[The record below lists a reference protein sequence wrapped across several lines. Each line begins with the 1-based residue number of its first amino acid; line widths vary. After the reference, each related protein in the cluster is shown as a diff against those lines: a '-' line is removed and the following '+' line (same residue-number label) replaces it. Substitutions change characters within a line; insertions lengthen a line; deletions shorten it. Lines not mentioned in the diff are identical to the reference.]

1 MQTTLITRHNKTVVL
16 EPHEGNVAGVPY
28 AIDITIDG
36 NKHRNAAQIV
46 SSYGGHV
53 WSLREIKG
61 FCTRYSTI
69 EFGEGYTAE
78 QCYNQLVEHLR
89 NGN

>member
-1 MQTTLITRHNKTVVL
+1 MQTTLITKNNRRIVL
-16 EPHEGNVAGVPY
+16 EPHEGFMVGVSY
-28 AIDITIDG
+28 TVDIIVDG
-36 NKHRNAAQIV
+36 KTYHNAAHII

-53 WSLREIKG
+53 WALREIKG
-61 FCTRYSTI
+61 FCSRYGII
-69 EFGEGYTAE
+69 ESGEGYTVE